1 MGTTSGG
8 SSGSASQEVTFGSNQ
23 SDAVP
28 KKAYADMLAA
38 SGLTVKVNTVDHE
51 NFQEN
56 INNYLQGN
64 PDDVF
69 TWFAGYRMRFFA
81 AQGLAGDIS
90 DVWGGLSGMNE
101 ALKQASTGDDGK
113 QYFVPLTTYPWALF
127 YRKSVWEE
135 KGYEPP
141 KTLDE
146 LVTLSKQMQKDGLVP
161 IAFADK
167 DGWPAMGT
175 FDQLNL
181 RINGYQFHV
190 DLMAGKKAWDSPEVK
205 KVFDTWKGLLPYH
218 QEDALGRE
226 WQEAAQSLLKKESG
240 MYLLGM
246 FVGQQFPKGKEQDDL
261 DFFAFPEIDPAV
273 GTGAIEAPIDGF
285 MMRAEPKN
293 EEGAKQLLK
302 YLGTAKAEDIALKAD
317 PTVIGASSEADT
329 SSYTGLQKKAV
340 EFIGSAESIAQF
352 LDRDTRPDFAS
363 TVMLPGI
370 QTFLKN
376 PERHRRADQEP
387 GEPEEVDLH
396 LLRRLAGS
404 SIEGGADVR
413 PANRPGGSRR
423 GGGPVPPLRRPRPGV
438 RHRPDL
444 PGRDGDRPHGPGRGL
459 GVAAR
464 DRLGDRC
471 RSPGGAASGGL
482 DTIQWIGTENYK
494 NVFTNYPPFA
504 PALRHNL
511 IWLVFLFVLPTLFG
525 IFLAV
530 LLDRELRGTRFYQT
544 AFFLPVVLSLA
555 LIGFIWQL
563 IYSRDQGLL
572 NAVLHTQ
579 IDWYGDSRWNL
590 WAVLVAA
597 GWKHAGYIMLLYLA
611 GLKGVDPSLREAAA
625 VDGASQVRT
634 FFSVVFPVMRPIN
647 IIVLVVTV
655 IESLRAFDIV
665 WVINKG
671 TNGLELISTLVTSN
685 VVGEASR
692 IGFGSALAT
701 IMLVISLVFIAIFL
715 STVMRGERR

>member
-1 MGTTSGG
+1 MSRPRSESEYLARLIPPSVAAAGLSRRGFLKGTLGAGAALSLSSLLAACGG
-8 SSGSASQEVTFGSNQ
+8 DDEGGGGGSASQEVTFGSNQ
-23 SDAVP
+23 SDEVP

-90 DVWGGLSGMNE
+90 DVWGGLTGMNE

-141 KTLDE
+141 QTLDE

-190 DLMAGKKAWDSPEVK
+190 DLMAGKEAWDSPQVK

-261 DFFAFPEIDPAV
+261 DFFAFPEIDPAI

-293 EEGAKQLLK
+293 EEGAKALLK

-317 PTVIGASSEADT
+317 PTVVGASSEADT
-329 SSYTGLQKKAV
+329 SSYTALQKKAV

-376 PERHRRADQEP
+376 PNDIDGLTKSLESQKK
-387 GEPEEVDLH
+387 
-396 LLRRLAGS
+396 
-404 SIEGGADVR
+404 SI
-413 PANRPGGSRR
+413 
-423 GGGPVPPLRRPRPGV
+423 
-438 RHRPDL
+438 
-444 PGRDGDRPHGPGRGL
+444 
-459 GVAAR
+459 
-464 DRLGDRC
+464 
-471 RSPGGAASGGL
+471 
-482 DTIQWIGTENYK
+482 
-494 NVFTNYPPFA
+494 FT
-504 PALRHNL
+504 
-511 IWLVFLFVLPTLFG
+511 
-525 IFLAV
+525 
-530 LLDRELRGTRFYQT
+530 
-544 AFFLPVVLSLA
+544 S
-555 LIGFIWQL
+555 
-563 IYSRDQGLL
+563 
-572 NAVLHTQ
+572 
-579 IDWYGDSRWNL
+579 
-590 WAVLVAA
+590 
-597 GWKHAGYIMLLYLA
+597 
-611 GLKGVDPSLREAAA
+611 
-625 VDGASQVRT
+625 
-634 FFSVVFPVMRPIN
+634 
-647 IIVLVVTV
+647 
-655 IESLRAFDIV
+655 
-665 WVINKG
+665 
-671 TNGLELISTLVTSN
+671 
-685 VVGEASR
+685 
-692 IGFGSALAT
+692 
-701 IMLVISLVFIAIFL
+701 
-715 STVMRGERR
+715 